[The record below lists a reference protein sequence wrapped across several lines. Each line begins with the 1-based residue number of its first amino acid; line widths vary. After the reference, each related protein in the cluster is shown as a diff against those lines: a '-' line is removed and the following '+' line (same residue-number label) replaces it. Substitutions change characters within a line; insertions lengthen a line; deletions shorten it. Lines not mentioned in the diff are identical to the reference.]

1 MVSYLGRANY
11 VFRDRYLLTATFRSD
26 GSSRF
31 GNQSRFASFPSLA
44 AAWHISEEPFMK
56 NNSLINNLKV
66 RLSYGKSGNNNI
78 GNYTHLASVSAG
90 SYFFGDQRV
99 TGCRVGLDKTFQHRD
114 KKHNREKAKEIE
126 I

>member
-56 NNSLINNLKV
+56 NNSMINNLKV

-78 GNYTHLASVSAG
+78 GNYTQLASVSTG
-90 SYFFGDQRV
+90 SYFFGSQKIGRASGRGRV
-99 TGCRVGLDKTFQHRD
+99 WTYGL
-114 KKHNREKAKEIE
+114 IM
-126 I
+126 